1 MHIDERGSLGEQPRH
16 QQKRQERQAAFVDE
30 DAERIHLAEPNSA
43 GQHRPREVSSAT
55 SPVLSDRGHNS
66 EIGEADGRAAQRKL
80 PAGTLSTGGSP
91 RACPRSGRPRRPA
104 VMQKAATTASV
115 NG

>member
-30 DAERIHLAEPNSA
+30 DAERIHQAEPNSA

-66 EIGEADGRAAQRKL
+66 EIGEADGRAAQRSYQQEHC
-80 PAGTLSTGGSP
+80 PQADRRGPVRVRAGREDL
-91 RACPRSGRPRRPA
+91 R
-104 VMQKAATTASV
+104 
-115 NG
+115 